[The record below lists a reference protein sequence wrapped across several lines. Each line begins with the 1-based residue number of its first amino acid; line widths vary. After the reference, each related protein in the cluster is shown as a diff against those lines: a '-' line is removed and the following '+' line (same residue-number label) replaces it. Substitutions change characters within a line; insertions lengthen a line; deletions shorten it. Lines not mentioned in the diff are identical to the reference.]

1 MSAKRRIRR
10 RRVVAAPQV
19 RRSVEAGQR
28 GKSEG
33 DSGLMVGGAHDPAEH
48 AADRMAA
55 QAMSAGVAGK
65 SATGGAALRRE
76 VEKPEDDKTAQRAAA
91 AAPSVAPGAASAP
104 APKSAARAVAALG
117 TGRPLS
123 PSERGFY
130 EPRFGRDFSAVRLHE
145 GPSAN
150 RAAHALDARAFT
162 QGDDIALADGAKTQ
176 ATMAH
181 ELAHVAS
188 ESPTALRR
196 DLAVEPSNP
205 GAVAAVLTPAE
216 RAAAQSFNERR
227 FEDPFTIS
235 VVRDVM
241 GVSKYPA
248 VIDNEFI
255 DGLVGWQAEHGLDQD
270 GQFGPAT
277 TRTFIAELTGEGM
290 AALVTQLRRDNSVSM
305 TTTLPRVYPGAPA
318 GAAAGTA
325 FIGFDWDVAFATSL
339 RNGFIVQHV
348 QSVRNEN
355 PAAPGFVPAAPNYW
369 EAWPVDGAG
378 RITHPKHPSGGDDK
392 WRRVIHN
399 NSAGNWSVTGTLYT
413 VLNLPAQFDAPGG
426 ANHAAAAGGL
436 RSALNLSAANID
448 SLGLPEGFAPIQQG
462 DERAR
467 RAAGTW
473 DFTHAN
479 AALNFN
485 RPA

>member
-10 RRVVAAPQV
+10 RRLTAAPKV
-19 RRSVEAGQR
+19 RRSPDMAPR
-28 GKSEG
+28 GKADGGGAS
-33 DSGLMVGGAHDPAEH
+33 DLVVGGAHDPAEH

-55 QAMSAGVAGK
+55 QALAGGVAG
-65 SATGGAALRRE
+65 GPALRRE
-76 VEKPEDDKTAQRAAA
+76 TEKPEDDKTAKRAAH
-91 AAPSVAPGAASAP
+91 AAPTVAPGTASAP
-104 APKSAARAVAALG
+104 APKSAARAVAGLG
-117 TGRPLS
+117 TGRPLN
-123 PSERGFY
+123 PAERGFY

-145 GPSAN
+145 GPAAN
-150 RAAHALDARAFT
+150 HAARALDARAFT
-162 QGDDIALADGAKTQ
+162 RGHDIALADGARTRG
-176 ATMAH
+176 TMAH

-188 ESPTALRR
+188 EGPAPLRR

-205 GAVAAVLTPAE
+205 GAVAAVLTATE
-216 RAAAQSFNERR
+216 RAAAQRFNERR

-241 GVSKYPA
+241 GVAKYPA

-255 DGLVGWQAEHGLDQD
+255 DGLVGWQAEHGLAQD

-277 TRTFIAELTGEGM
+277 TRTFLAELTAAGM
-290 AALVTQLRRDNSVSM
+290 ADLVSQLRSDNSVQV
-305 TTTLPRVYPGAPA
+305 TTTLGPQFPGAPA

-339 RNGFIVQHV
+339 RSGFIVQHI
-348 QSVRNEN
+348 QSTWAEN
-355 PAAPGFVPAAPNYW
+355 PAAAAPAAPTLNYW
-369 EAWPVDGAG
+369 EAWPVDAAG

-399 NSAGNWSVTGTLYT
+399 NTAGNWTMAGTLYT
-413 VLNLPAQFDAPGG
+413 VLNLPAQFAAPGG
-426 ANHAAAAGGL
+426 ANHVADAGGL
-436 RSALNLSAANID
+436 RAALNLSAANID
-448 SLGLPEGFAPIQQG
+448 SLGLPAGFAAIQQG

-467 RAAGTW
+467 RAAGAW
-473 DFTHAN
+473 NFTQAN

-485 RPA
+485 RRA